1 MSNNVW
7 VEIGSILGPHG
18 INGQVKI
25 KSFTEVPEGMFLY
38 KNLFIGNEQKPIKIK
53 LVRKIKQNLI
63 CIVENIKTRNEAETI
78 RNLILYVKRDEF
90 PLLNDNEFYQRD
102 LLNFEVFNLK
112 RESFGFIISFNDFGG
127 GQLVEVENLN
137 KRFYLPIGETFLK
150 NINYQDREVILDI
163 DIAFIKN

>member
-38 KNLFIGNEQKPIKIK
+38 QNLFIGNEQKPIKIK
-53 LVRKIKQNLI
+53 LVRKIKHNLI
-63 CIVENIKTRNEAETI
+63 CTVENIKTRNEAETI

-90 PLLNDNEFYQRD
+90 PLLSDNEFYQRD

>member
-38 KNLFIGNEQKPIKIK
+38 KNLFIGSEKKPIKIK
-53 LVRKIKQNLI
+53 LVRKIKYNLI

-137 KRFYLPIGETFLK
+137 KRFYLPIGKTFLK

>member
-1 MSNNVW
+1 LSNNVW

-53 LVRKIKQNLI
+53 LVRKIKHNLI
-63 CIVENIKTRNEAETI
+63 CTVENIKTRNEAETI

-137 KRFYLPIGETFLK
+137 KRFYLPIGKTFLK

>member
-1 MSNNVW
+1 LSNNVW

-18 INGQVKI
+18 INGQVKV
-25 KSFTEVPEGMFLY
+25 KSFTEVPEGIFLY

-137 KRFYLPIGETFLK
+137 KRFYLPIGKTFLK

>member
-25 KSFTEVPEGMFLY
+25 KSFTELPEGMFLY

-53 LVRKIKQNLI
+53 LVRKIKHNLI
-63 CIVENIKTRNEAETI
+63 CTVENIKTRNEAETI

-137 KRFYLPIGETFLK
+137 KRFYLPIGKTFLK

>member
-53 LVRKIKQNLI
+53 LVRKIKHNLI
-63 CIVENIKTRNEAETI
+63 CTVENIKTRNEAETI

-90 PLLNDNEFYQRD
+90 PILDDNEFYQRD

-137 KRFYLPIGETFLK
+137 KRFYLPVGKTFLK

>member
-38 KNLFIGNEQKPIKIK
+38 KNLFIGNKQKPIKIK
-53 LVRKIKQNLI
+53 LVRKIKHNLI
-63 CIVENIKTRNEAETI
+63 CTVENIKTRNEAETI

-137 KRFYLPIGETFLK
+137 KRFYLPIGKTFLK
-150 NINYQDREVILDI
+150 NINYQDREVVLDI

>member
-7 VEIGSILGPHG
+7 VEIGSILGPYG
-18 INGQVKI
+18 INGQVKV
-25 KSFTEVPEGMFLY
+25 KSFTEVPEGIFLY

-137 KRFYLPIGETFLK
+137 KRFYLPIGKTFLK

>member
-53 LVRKIKQNLI
+53 LVRKIKHNLI
-63 CIVENIKTRNEAETI
+63 CTVENIKTRNEAETI

-137 KRFYLPIGETFLK
+137 KRFYLPIGKTFLK
-150 NINYQDREVILDI
+150 NINYQDREVVLDI